1 MIPPEPGGRP
11 LRALERAQD
20 PAVEK
25 VEGSFL
31 GVESDGPLDF
41 RERLGE
47 LSFANEHQG
56 QVRGEGGARRQ
67 ERRTLAV
74 GERGLFEAAVT
85 LGEDRSREETLD
97 ALLREEGQQ
106 QDGYDEHDD
115 RRGKKPPRHSIP
127 ASEPVLDAELRR
139 PLGSDEGIEAREV
152 RGLDGEDVRLQVP
165 VVEEVE
171 RLEQEIE
178 VSTLAERA
186 RPHHPDVEVVER
198 RLTEREPG

>member
-1 MIPPEPGGRP
+1 MIPPEPGGGG
-11 LRALERAQD
+11 LERAQD

-56 QVRGEGGARRQ
+56 QVEGDGGDLRQ
-67 ERRTLAV
+67 ERRNLAV

-97 ALLREEGQQ
+97 ALLREEGQRQ
-106 QDGYDEHDD
+106 NGYDEHADGRD
-115 RRGKKPPRHSIP
+115 KKPRPPFIP
-127 ASEPVLDAELRR
+127 A
-139 PLGSDEGIEAREV
+139 
-152 RGLDGEDVRLQVP
+152 
-165 VVEEVE
+165 VE
-171 RLEQEIE
+171 
-178 VSTLAERA
+178 
-186 RPHHPDVEVVER
+186 
-198 RLTEREPG
+198 

>member
-56 QVRGEGGARRQ
+56 QVEGDGGDLRQ
-67 ERRTLAV
+67 ERRNLAV
-74 GERGLFEAAVT
+74 GARGLFEAAVT
-85 LGEDRSREETLD
+85 LREDRSREKTLD
-97 ALLREEGQQ
+97 ALLRE
-106 QDGYDEHDD
+106 DD
-115 RRGKKPPRHSIP
+115 QHQNRPRCH
-127 ASEPVLDAELRR
+127 LLRR
-139 PLGSDEGIEAREV
+139 QNLYLMPSCAVLWVPTKVLKLAKFVASMVKMFVSRFPLLKRLNVSNRRSRFPPSPNARDHIP
-152 RGLDGEDVRLQVP
+152 RMSKL
-165 VVEEVE
+165 
-171 RLEQEIE
+171 
-178 VSTLAERA
+178 
-186 RPHHPDVEVVER
+186 
-198 RLTEREPG
+198 